1 MTKEMLN
8 QEIAEFNSLIDRMIV
23 SLEKY
28 LPKQV
33 IQSLVNGDP
42 AKTQEHNQ
50 YVSFDTQVKCISEQ
64 WSDESVKKYE
74 KIIKDHYA
82 A

>member
-8 QEIAEFNSLIDRMIV
+8 QEISEFNSLIDRMIV

-42 AKTQEHNQ
+42 VKT
-50 YVSFDTQVKCISEQ
+50 
-64 WSDESVKKYE
+64 
-74 KIIKDHYA
+74 
-82 A
+82 